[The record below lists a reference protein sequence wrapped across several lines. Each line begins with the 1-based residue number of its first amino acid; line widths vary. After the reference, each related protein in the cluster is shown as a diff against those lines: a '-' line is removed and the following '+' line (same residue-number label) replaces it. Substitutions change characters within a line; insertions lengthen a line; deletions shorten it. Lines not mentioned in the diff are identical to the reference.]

1 VRPPSRIRTCRK
13 FIGAAPVRKV
23 IVVRSSQTRQRGRVM
38 RAAIAALVLV
48 AVALGGCGFRLAG
61 SEHLPAV
68 LAKPYLSVKDPYTD
82 FAREFERELK
92 SSGALLQD
100 GRQDA
105 TATIEVTKD
114 LIEQRTLAVSARN
127 IPTDYELRYT
137 VTFAVKGHDAQIL
150 APQTITLS
158 RDYSFE
164 ENELLAKEHEADILR
179 AQMARDLATMAMRV
193 LSRVK

>member
-1 VRPPSRIRTCRK
+1 V
-13 FIGAAPVRKV
+13 
-23 IVVRSSQTRQRGRVM
+23 
-38 RAAIAALVLV
+38 RAAIAALVLSLV
-48 AVALGGCGFRLAG
+48 LGGCGFRLAG

-68 LAKPYLSVKDPYTD
+68 LAKPYLSMKDPYTD
-82 FAREFERELK
+82 FSREFERQLK

-114 LIEQRTLAVSARN
+114 FVEQRTLAVSARN

-137 VTFAVKGHDAQIL
+137 VTFEVKGADAQIL
-150 APQTITLS
+150 PPQTIMLS

-179 AQMARDLATMAMRV
+179 TAMARDLATMAMRI

>member
-1 VRPPSRIRTCRK
+1 V
-13 FIGAAPVRKV
+13 
-23 IVVRSSQTRQRGRVM
+23 
-38 RAAIAALVLV
+38 RAAIAALVLSLV
-48 AVALGGCGFRLAG
+48 LGGCGFRLAG

-82 FAREFERELK
+82 FSREFERQLK

-114 LIEQRTLAVSARN
+114 FVEQRTLAVSARN

-137 VTFAVKGHDAQIL
+137 VTFEVKGADAQIL
-150 APQTITLS
+150 PPQTIMLS

-179 AQMARDLATMAMRV
+179 TAMARDLATMAMRI

>member
-1 VRPPSRIRTCRK
+1 
-13 FIGAAPVRKV
+13 
-23 IVVRSSQTRQRGRVM
+23 M
-38 RAAIAALVLV
+38 RAAIAAWVLG
-48 AVALGGCGFRLAG
+48 AALAGCGFRLAG
-61 SEHLPAV
+61 SQRLPPV

-82 FAREFERELK
+82 FSREFERELK

-105 TATIEVTKD
+105 TATIEVTRD
-114 LIEQRTLAVSARN
+114 VIEQRTLAVSARN

-137 VTFAVKGHDAQIL
+137 VTFDVKGPDADIL
-150 APQTITLS
+150 PPQTLTLS

-179 AQMARDLATMAMRV
+179 GQMARDLATMAMRV

>member
-1 VRPPSRIRTCRK
+1 V
-13 FIGAAPVRKV
+13 
-23 IVVRSSQTRQRGRVM
+23 
-38 RAAIAALVLV
+38 RAAIAIL
-48 AVALGGCGFRLAG
+48 AVGIAAGGCGFRLAG
-61 SEHLPAV
+61 SERLPAV

-82 FAREFERELK
+82 FSREFERQLK
-92 SSGALLQD
+92 SSGASLQL

-137 VTFAVKGHDAQIL
+137 VTFDVRGPDEQIL
-150 APQTITLS
+150 PPQTITLS

-193 LSRVK
+193 LGRVK

>member
-1 VRPPSRIRTCRK
+1 
-13 FIGAAPVRKV
+13 
-23 IVVRSSQTRQRGRVM
+23 M
-38 RAAIAALVLV
+38 RAAIAALVLS
-48 AVALGGCGFRLAG
+48 VALGGCGFRLAG
-61 SEHLPAV
+61 SERLPPV

-82 FAREFERELK
+82 FSREFERELK
-92 SSGALLQD
+92 GSGALLQD

-114 LIEQRTLAVSARN
+114 FIEQRTLAVSARN

-137 VTFAVKGHDAQIL
+137 VTFDVKGPDNEIL
-150 APQTITLS
+150 PPQTLTLS

>member
-1 VRPPSRIRTCRK
+1 
-13 FIGAAPVRKV
+13 
-23 IVVRSSQTRQRGRVM
+23 M
-38 RAAIAALVLV
+38 RAAIATLILS
-48 AVALGGCGFRLAG
+48 VALGGCGFRLAG

-82 FAREFERELK
+82 FAREFERQLK
-92 SSGALLQD
+92 NSGAELQP

-105 TATIEVTKD
+105 TATIEVIKD
-114 LIEQRTLAVSARN
+114 LTEQRTLAVSSRN

-137 VTFAVKGHDAQIL
+137 VTFAVRGPDAEIL
-150 APQTITLS
+150 KPQTITLS

-179 AQMARDLATMAMRV
+179 EHMAQDLVTMAMRILV
-193 LSRVK
+193 RVK

>member
-1 VRPPSRIRTCRK
+1 M
-13 FIGAAPVRKV
+13 
-23 IVVRSSQTRQRGRVM
+23 RV
-38 RAAIAALVLV
+38 AIAALVSSL
-48 AVALGGCGFRLAG
+48 ALGGCGFRLAG
-61 SEHLPAV
+61 GEHLPAV

-82 FAREFERELK
+82 FSREFERELK
-92 SSGALLQD
+92 SSGALLQL

-105 TATIEVTKD
+105 TATIEVTRD
-114 LIEQRTLAVSARN
+114 LIEQRTLAVSSRN

-137 VTFAVKGHDAQIL
+137 VTFDVKGPDDEIL

-164 ENELLAKEHEADILR
+164 ENVLLAKEHEADILR

-193 LSRVK
+193 LRRVKK

>member
-1 VRPPSRIRTCRK
+1 
-13 FIGAAPVRKV
+13 
-23 IVVRSSQTRQRGRVM
+23 M
-38 RAAIAALVLV
+38 RAAVAALVLSL
-48 AVALGGCGFRLAG
+48 ALGGCGFRLAG
-61 SEHLPAV
+61 SERLPAV

-82 FAREFERELK
+82 FSREFERELK
-92 SSGALLQD
+92 SSGALLQL

-137 VTFAVKGHDAQIL
+137 VTFDVKGPDDEIL
-150 APQTITLS
+150 APQTLTLS

-164 ENELLAKEHEADILR
+164 ENVLLAKEHEADILR

-193 LSRVK
+193 LRRVKK

>member
-1 VRPPSRIRTCRK
+1 
-13 FIGAAPVRKV
+13 
-23 IVVRSSQTRQRGRVM
+23 M
-38 RAAIAALVLV
+38 RAGIAALVLSL
-48 AVALGGCGFRLAG
+48 ALGGCGFRLAG

-82 FAREFERELK
+82 FSREFERELK
-92 SSGALLQD
+92 SSGALLQL

-114 LIEQRTLAVSARN
+114 QIEQRTLAVSARN

-137 VTFAVKGHDAQIL
+137 VTFDVKGADADIL
-150 APQTITLS
+150 PPQTIMLS

-179 AQMARDLATMAMRV
+179 ASMARDLATMAMRI

>member
-1 VRPPSRIRTCRK
+1 V
-13 FIGAAPVRKV
+13 
-23 IVVRSSQTRQRGRVM
+23 
-38 RAAIAALVLV
+38 RAAIAALLLS
-48 AVALGGCGFRLAG
+48 VALGGCGFRLAG

-82 FAREFERELK
+82 FSREFERELK
-92 SSGALLQD
+92 SSGALLQL

-114 LIEQRTLAVSARN
+114 QIEQRTLAVSARN

-137 VTFAVKGHDAQIL
+137 VTFDVKGADADIL
-150 APQTITLS
+150 PPQTITLS

-179 AQMARDLATMAMRV
+179 ASMARDLATMAMRI

>member
-1 VRPPSRIRTCRK
+1 MRP
-13 FIGAAPVRKV
+13 AL
-23 IVVRSSQTRQRGRVM
+23 
-38 RAAIAALVLV
+38 AALALTL
-48 AVALGGCGFRLAG
+48 ALGGCGFRLAG
-61 SEHLPAV
+61 SERLPGV

-82 FAREFERELK
+82 FAREFERQLK
-92 SSGALLQD
+92 SSGALLQL

-105 TATIEVTKD
+105 TATIEVTRD
-114 LIEQRTLAVSARN
+114 LVEQRTLAVSARN

-137 VTFAVKGHDAQIL
+137 VTFDVKGPDAEIL

-164 ENELLAKEHEADILR
+164 ENVLLAKEHEADILR

-193 LSRVK
+193 LRRVK